1 LKSWRNIDRGSIG
14 LATPK
19 HSQAPMDF
27 MNKTTNELGRSYS
40 EIKSRLGKT
49 RDAIELAS
57 IPSEISEDEW
67 AEITK
72 YQQGKDN

>member
-1 LKSWRNIDRGSIG
+1 
-14 LATPK
+14 
-19 HSQAPMDF
+19 MDF

-40 EIKSRLGKT
+40 EIKSRLGQT